1 MEKCSRSLV
10 LAGGA
15 SVAVVE
21 ALSRVSTAYRSS
33 LLVLLEASAAAQ
45 HAGGFLPASS
55 GRYAVHCLADPN
67 YTISYDRKRGIWGGG
82 AFISG
87 QFGHV
92 YCRSSFFRSPTAA
105 ARKLLGISTNVF
117 LCHACY
123 TINRPH

>member
-1 MEKCSRSLV
+1 MLV
-10 LAGGA
+10 LTGGA

-33 LLVLLEASAAAQ
+33 LLGALEASAAAQ

-67 YTISYDRKRGIWGGG
+67 YIISTIAKVGIWRPSS
-82 AFISG
+82 AASSAMFTAVRPF
-87 QFGHV
+87 FGV
-92 YCRSSFFRSPTAA
+92 LLLR